1 MYDFSS
7 FLVPFVGSYDR
18 ISVIMSSTL
27 SSFAQCSYPT
37 LWLEDGEEHKSLQQ
51 VEKIWS
57 FLLTEQA
64 TRHSLLVNVGGGTIT
79 DMGGFAA
86 ATYKRGINY
95 LNIPT
100 TLLAMVDAAWG
111 GKTGFDY
118 GQLKNSIGAFHTPVA
133 TLIDTH
139 WLSTLPVTQRLSGYA
154 EMLKHGLIA
163 DKNHWQD
170 LLRYDI
176 AQEPNNEELQALID
190 KSCRI
195 KQSIVNQDPQETGLR
210 QVLNFGHTI
219 GHALETLLPYSPT
232 PLPSINH
239 GYAVLY
245 GMIAEAYISHVQC
258 GLDKN
263 VVTQLTHLMN
273 EYYGKPQCDCKQVSQ
288 LIDKMRQDKKNTNAN
303 EIRFTLL
310 KAVGQPIW
318 GQVVGESL
326 IQESLDY
333 LFNS

>member
-7 FLVPFVGSYDR
+7 FLAPFVGSYDR
-18 ISVIMSSTL
+18 IMVVMSSTL

-37 LWLEDGEEHKSLQQ
+37 LWLEDGEEKKSLQQ

-79 DMGGFAA
+79 DIGGFAA

-118 GQLKNSIGAFHTPVA
+118 GQIKNSIGTFHAPIT

-139 WLSTLPVTQRLSGYA
+139 WLTTLPITQRLSGYA

-170 LLRYDI
+170 LLQYDI
-176 AQEPNNEELQALID
+176 TQEPNNEDLRTLID
-190 KSCRI
+190 TSYRI
-195 KQSIVNQDPQETGLR
+195 KQSIVNQDPNEVGLR

-219 GHALETLLPYSPT
+219 GHALELYTLHSTLYT
-232 PLPSINH
+232 LNH

-288 LIDKMRQDKKNTNAN
+288 LIDKMRQDKKNTNPH

-310 KAVGQPIW
+310 KAIGQPVW
-318 GQVVGESL
+318 GQVVDESL